1 MFAGPAATVRD
12 GAEFGRRL
20 ALCVACQGSRIDHW
34 KQKTFAYTAG
44 ARVTAF
50 QIDRCGDCGTGFLN
64 PPPSPDYL
72 NSIYA
77 YSGHGLT
84 EPVSA
89 ESVLAAEA
97 VFPNSTVDADRLVA
111 VGASLDRSGS
121 GQALDVGSGY
131 GFVTR
136 AMRASGYRT
145 VSINPGAYEN
155 LVFEGLNGDLPLVM
169 MFDEYVHVGPKFGL
183 VVLSQVLEHIVEPA
197 RTVARIHDLLEPGGV
212 FACAVPNFG
221 SAAVAVLGIR
231 DNACLWVPEHVNYF
245 TLTGLCALLTRSGFE
260 IVSSNN
266 ITRVPY
272 DALSR
277 RVPWLPASPAKAA
290 VKYGQKPIAA
300 VLDRVGRGT
309 FLNVY
314 ARKIARP

>member
-1 MFAGPAATVRD
+1 MRD

-155 LVFEGLNGDLPLVM
+155 LVFEGLNGDLPL
-169 MFDEYVHVGPKFGL
+169 
-183 VVLSQVLEHIVEPA
+183 
-197 RTVARIHDLLEPGGV
+197 EPGGV

-245 TLTGLCALLTRSGFE
+245 TLAGLCALLTRSGFE

>member
-155 LVFEGLNGDLPLVM
+155 LVFEGLNGDLPL
-169 MFDEYVHVGPKFGL
+169 
-183 VVLSQVLEHIVEPA
+183 
-197 RTVARIHDLLEPGGV
+197 EPGGV

-245 TLTGLCALLTRSGFE
+245 TLAGLCALLTRSGFE